1 MNRRELVLGTHSRSC
16 NQFDIW
22 EAVFGPMGSDGFP
35 QRLYNKRTG
44 EINATTAAYWKEN
57 YDLRHILQRDSKLL
71 ARKLQGAMLMNL
83 VNSTHNYSSIRRTY
97 NCQRAV
103 DRMSVVVGYRQHY
116 ASTDFETM
124 GHTDV

>member
-1 MNRRELVLGTHSRSC
+1 
-16 NQFDIW
+16 
-22 EAVFGPMGSDGFP
+22 MGSDGFP

-71 ARKLQGAMLMNL
+71 TPKLQGAMLMNL
-83 VNSTHNYSSIRRTY
+83 VNPTHNYSPIRRTY

-103 DRMSVVVGYRQHY
+103 DHMFIVVECRQPY
-116 ASTDFETM
+116 ASAEFETM